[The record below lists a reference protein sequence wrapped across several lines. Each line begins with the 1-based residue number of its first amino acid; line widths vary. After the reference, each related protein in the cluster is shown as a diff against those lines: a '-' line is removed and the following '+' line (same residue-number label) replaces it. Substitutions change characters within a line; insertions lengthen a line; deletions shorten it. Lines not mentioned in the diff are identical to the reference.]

1 MLRFV
6 SLGVKYPWRA
16 DLHARSFIWRTKKKH
31 TKKGKE
37 GIQKKIIKNE

>member
-16 DLHARSFIWRTKKKH
+16 DLHARSFIWWTKKK
-31 TKKGKE
+31 KKKRGRKE
-37 GIQKKIIKNE
+37 YRKR

>member
-16 DLHARSFIWRTKKKH
+16 DLHARSFIWWTKKKK
-31 TKKGKE
+31 KKGE
-37 GIQKKIIKNE
+37 GRNTEKDN